1 MANAKNQKI
10 NDLTSEID
18 PELAKQI
25 LEDKEEE
32 EKAERERTRTV
43 RITHD
48 VWDQIAKHGKFG
60 ETVSDVLRRIFD
72 QYGVDKE

>member
-1 MANAKNQKI
+1 MAKST
-10 NDLTSEID
+10 DERLSEVGSEID
-18 PELAKQI
+18 PELAKEI
-25 LEDKEEE
+25 LETKEEE
-32 EKAERERTRTV
+32 ERAERERTRTV

-72 QYGVDKE
+72 KYGVDKE